1 MKILIADD
9 HNLFLK
15 GLEFVLQ
22 SNFQQATIK
31 TASDYTGLFALLK
44 TETDASLII
53 TDLAMPGSNSLSGI
67 EEIRRLAA
75 DTPVIILSAVFDKKV
90 IQKTLDLGV
99 AGYIPKASP
108 NNEIIEAINT
118 VLAGGIYVPSELLKK
133 NEEIFQSLIE
143 IDNDDNAIDKNNF
156 APRQKDILQ
165 LIVSGL
171 SNKQIAYELNLS
183 EGTVKFYI
191 TAILKK
197 LNVYNRTA
205 AGLKALELG
214 IITKQ
219 K

>member
-22 SNFQQATIK
+22 TNFPH
-31 TASDYTGLFALLK
+31 ASITNVCDYNGLFAELEK
-44 TETDASLII
+44 AKDFSLII
-53 TDLAMPGSNSLSGI
+53 TDLAMPGASSLSGI
-67 EEIRRLAA
+67 EKIQALSS
-75 DTPVIILSAVFDKKV
+75 DTPVIILSAVFDKKI
-90 IQKTLDLGV
+90 IQKTFDLGV
-99 AGYIPKASP
+99 AGYIPKASS
-108 NNEIIEAINT
+108 NNEIIKAINT
-118 VLAGGIYVPSELLKK
+118 VLAGGIYVPTELLQK
-133 NEEIFQSLIE
+133 NEDIFQPLISVAE
-143 IDNDDNAIDKNNF
+143 NDEQIDKNAF
-156 APRQKDILQ
+156 SSRQIDILE

-205 AGLKALELG
+205 AGLKALDMG
-214 IITKQ
+214 IITK
-219 K
+219 KK